1 MTPLMNRWDPR
12 RDLLVVTDDEVR
24 RLCDFV
30 YRQTGMM
37 FAQDKRYYIDR
48 RLAERMAAT
57 ASPSFS
63 AYFAALRANAENEI
77 EHLINSFDSCQYVS
91 GLSFSQTQDFL
102 DKKVR

>member
-1 MTPLMNRWDPR
+1 MNRWDPR

-63 AYFAALRANAENEI
+63 AYFAVLRTNAEN
-77 EHLINSFDSCQYVS
+77 VS
-91 GLSFSQTQDFL
+91 HGIGSGASTLPPLVATEPCP
-102 DKKVR
+102 